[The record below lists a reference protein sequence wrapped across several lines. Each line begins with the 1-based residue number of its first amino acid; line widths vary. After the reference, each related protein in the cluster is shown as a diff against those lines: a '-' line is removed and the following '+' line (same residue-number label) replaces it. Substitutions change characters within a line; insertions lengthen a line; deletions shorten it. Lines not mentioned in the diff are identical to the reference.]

1 MIQIDEHIIQTG
13 WNHQLENVVFSV
25 QACSKHKAST
35 KWNMSTIAM
44 FLPVVP
50 HEAVSEVSKGKV
62 HINQKKNVPIRIVY
76 DMLEHFDF
84 FRYFASKLSPEQVHC
99 NWGLKPTDTENEHFR
114 EVSGSNTRRIETIV
128 LNMVH
133 FISSH

>member
-1 MIQIDEHIIQTG
+1 MIQIDEHIFQTG

-35 KWNMSTIAM
+35 NWNICQPL

-50 HEAVSEVSKGKV
+50 HEAVSEVSKGKL

-76 DMLEHFDF
+76 DMFEHFDF
-84 FRYFASKLSPEQVHC
+84 FWIFCIQII
-99 NWGLKPTDTENEHFR
+99 
-114 EVSGSNTRRIETIV
+114 TRTST
-128 LNMVH
+128 L
-133 FISSH
+133 